1 MTESKFDYRKI
12 LSKYRH
18 LLVLIVIMIACTF
31 ANSSFLTAN
40 NLINVCR
47 QQSVIIIL
55 AFGEMILII
64 CGQLDLSCGSVIAL
78 SGVLSV
84 MTYKSTQSM
93 ALAFIVAIAVSV
105 AVNFLNGLMVTKFMT
120 PAFIATLATQTMAR
134 GAALYITNGQNIYE
148 IGNYTIVGQGSLGII
163 LFLSS
168 SCSASSS

>member
-12 LSKYRH
+12 LSKYSIV
-18 LLVLIVIMIACTF
+18 LVLIVIMIACTF

-93 ALAFIVAIAVSV
+93 ALSLLCRLSCQ
-105 AVNFLNGLMVTKFMT
+105 NCSRN
-120 PAFIATLATQTMAR
+120 QR
-134 GAALYITNGQNIYE
+134 WCLYCGCIPESTG
-148 IGNYTIVGQGSLGII
+148 TR
-163 LFLSS
+163 SS
-168 SCSASSS
+168 

>member
-1 MTESKFDYRKI
+1 MTENKFDYRKI
-12 LSKYRH
+12 LSKYSIV
-18 LLVLIVIMIACTF
+18 LVLIVIMIACTF

-78 SGVLSV
+78 AGVLSV

-93 ALAFIVAIAVSV
+93 ALAFIVAIAVSERI
-105 AVNFLNGLMVTKFMT
+105 NGYKIHDPCIYRHTCHSD
-120 PAFIATLATQTMAR
+120 
-134 GAALYITNGQNIYE
+134 NGSWRCTVHNKWTEY
-148 IGNYTIVGQGSLGII
+148 L
-163 LFLSS
+163 
-168 SCSASSS
+168 

>member
-12 LSKYRH
+12 LSKYSIV
-18 LLVLIVIMIACTF
+18 LVLIVIMIACTF

-84 MTYKSTQSM
+84 MTYIQIYSEHGTC
-93 ALAFIVAIAVSV
+93 
-105 AVNFLNGLMVTKFMT
+105 
-120 PAFIATLATQTMAR
+120 
-134 GAALYITNGQNIYE
+134 LYRSNRCIR
-148 IGNYTIVGQGSLGII
+148 
-163 LFLSS
+163 SS
-168 SCSASSS
+168 QLLERSDGH

>member
-1 MTESKFDYRKI
+1 MTENKFDYRKI
-12 LSKYRH
+12 LSKYSIV
-18 LLVLIVIMIACTF
+18 LVLIVIMIACTF

-78 SGVLSV
+78 AGVLSV

-93 ALAFIVAIAVSV
+93 ALAFIVAIVVSV
-105 AVNFLNGLMVTKFMT
+105 AVNFLNGLMVSE
-120 PAFIATLATQTMAR
+120 L
-134 GAALYITNGQNIYE
+134 L
-148 IGNYTIVGQGSLGII
+148 GN
-163 LFLSS
+163 
-168 SCSASSS
+168 